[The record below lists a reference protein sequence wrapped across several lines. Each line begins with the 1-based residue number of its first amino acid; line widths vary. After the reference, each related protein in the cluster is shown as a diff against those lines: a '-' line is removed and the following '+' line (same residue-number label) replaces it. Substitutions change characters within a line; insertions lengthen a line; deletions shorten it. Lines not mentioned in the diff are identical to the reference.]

1 MQRLWADVWEIQV
14 ASDYPLSVLCLYYNF
29 FFNHLLMNYL
39 VYLNKFV
46 INYHKINCL
55 SLFKFMGLTSWPL
68 YRREAKEG
76 MDVPLIFLTESH
88 CSRNVNIC
96 MKASLYAYS
105 VLLDLN
111 FKWVTINNF
120 FNRTE
125 KYRSTL
131 DKNSSFS
138 LHKLAD
144 IV

>member
-1 MQRLWADVWEIQV
+1 
-14 ASDYPLSVLCLYYNF
+14 
-29 FFNHLLMNYL
+29 MNYL

-55 SLFKFMGLTSWPL
+55 SLFKFMALTSL

-76 MDVPLIFLTESH
+76 MDMPLIFLTVSH

-96 MKASLYAYS
+96 IKASLYAES

-111 FKWVTINNF
+111 FKRVTINNF

-125 KYRSTL
+125 MYRSTL